1 MKKKILAKDKKFLW
15 HPFTQSKVSID
26 PVVIDA
32 AKGEYLYDV
41 DGNEYIDLISSW
53 WINTHG
59 HCRKEIVDAS
69 FQQSQKLEQVLFAG
83 FTHRPAV
90 SLAEKLVNILP
101 KNLSR
106 VFYSDNGSTS
116 VEIAMKVAIQYWY
129 NKGEKKNKFIALRG
143 GYHGDTFGAMSVGK
157 TSGFYKPFESILNK
171 NFFITF
177 PDDWKGNNEIE
188 QNEIKSLCEAKRIV
202 QAEKKKI
209 AAVIIEPLVQGASG
223 MKICRQDYLTKLV
236 NIFKESG
243 IIVIFDEVM
252 TGFGRTGKMFAADH
266 LKVEPDIICL
276 AKSLTGGFIPL
287 AATIF
292 SEEIHSKFVD
302 DDLDKTF
309 LHGHTF
315 SANPVACSVAL
326 SSINLFQE
334 DKTFEKIRNISEIH
348 KNCLKELSKKPCV
361 SKVRMLGSIAAFNYS
376 GISEVYGSK
385 DSQNLREKFLR
396 NGLLLRPIGNTIY
409 LMPPYCIK
417 SKNLIKSYEKL
428 NEILQ

>member
-209 AAVIIEPLVQGASG
+209 EPLVQGASG

-396 NGLLLRPIGNTIY
+396 KGLLLRPIGNTIY

>member
-1 MKKKILAKDKKFLW
+1 MKKKILARDKKFLW
-15 HPFTQSKVSID
+15 HPFTQSKGSND
-26 PVVIDA
+26 PVVVDS
-32 AKGEYLYDV
+32 AKDEYLYDV

-69 FQQSQKLEQVLFAG
+69 FQQSKQLEQVLFAG

-129 NKGEKKNKFIALRG
+129 NKGKKKNKFVALRG

-157 TSGFYKPFESILNK
+157 TSGFYKPFENILNK
-171 NFFITF
+171 NFFISF

-188 QNEIKSLCEAKRIV
+188 QNEIKSLNEAKRIV
-202 QAEKKKI
+202 SAEKKKI

-223 MKICRQDYLTKLV
+223 MKICRHEYLTKLV

-252 TGFGRTGKMFAADH
+252 TGFGRTGKMFASDY
-266 LKVEPDIICL
+266 LKVAPDIICL

-302 DDLDKTF
+302 DDLGKTF

-334 DKTFEKIRNISEIH
+334 DKTFDKIKNISEIH
-348 KNCLKELSKKPCV
+348 KDCLEELSKKPCV
-361 SKVRMLGSIAAFNYS
+361 SKVRMIGSIAAFNYS

-385 DSQNLREKFLR
+385 DSQNLRQKFLR
-396 NGLLLRPIGNTIY
+396 DGLLLRPIGNTIY

>member
-1 MKKKILAKDKKFLW
+1 MKKKILVKDKKFLW
-15 HPFTQSKVSID
+15 HPFTQSKLSVNPI
-26 PVVIDA
+26 VIDS
-32 AKGEYLYDV
+32 AKGENLYDI

-59 HCRKEIVDAS
+59 HCRKEIVEAS
-69 FQQSQKLEQVLFAG
+69 FQQSKKLEQVLFAG
-83 FTHRPAV
+83 FTHQPAV
-90 SLAEKLVNILP
+90 SLAEKLVKILP

-129 NKGEKKNKFIALRG
+129 NKGKKRNKFVALTG

-157 TSGFYKPFESILNK
+157 TSGFYKPFENILNE
-171 NFFITF
+171 NFFIPF
-177 PDDWKGNNEIE
+177 PDNWRGNNKIE
-188 QNEIKSLCEAKRIV
+188 QDEIRSLNKAKKLV
-202 QAEKKKI
+202 KAERKKI
-209 AAVIIEPLVQGASG
+209 AAVIIEPLVQGAGG
-223 MKICRQDYLTKLV
+223 MKICRKEYLTELI

-252 TGFGRTGKMFAADH
+252 TGFGRTGKMFASDH

-292 SEEIHSKFVD
+292 SEEIHNEFVD
-302 DDLDKTF
+302 DDLGKTF

-326 SSINLFQE
+326 SSLHLFQK
-334 DKTFEKIRNISEIH
+334 DKTFEKIKMISEIH
-348 KNCLKELSKKPCV
+348 KNCLNELSKN
-361 SKVRMLGSIAAFNYS
+361 SQIFNIRMLGSIAAFNFS
-376 GISEVYGSK
+376 GISDVYGSK
-385 DSQNLREKFLR
+385 DSQILREKFLK

-417 SKNLIKSYEKL
+417 KKNLIKSYEKL